1 MPLLPEIEDLVSYDR
16 MEEIEEALNLAM
28 PEPFEEWV
36 GQHAGRVLL
45 SRDANRIGNVI
56 RQELTIRALRFI
68 AQNLNDTERK
78 EVVAWALAQA
88 EPISVTSPENLRG
101 DKYLRVEPPFYDA
114 PSVLDFL
121 DFDEER
127 DAE

>member
-1 MPLLPEIEDLVSYDR
+1 
-16 MEEIEEALNLAM
+16 
-28 PEPFEEWV
+28 
-36 GQHAGRVLL
+36 
-45 SRDANRIGNVI
+45 
-56 RQELTIRALRFI
+56 LTIRALRFI

-78 EVVAWALAQA
+78 EVVAWAQAQA
-88 EPISVTSPENLRG
+88 EPIYVTSPENLCG

-127 DAE
+127 EAE